1 MSYILEALQRAD
13 QERKRSQE
21 IAMPSVI
28 HATMQHQPT
37 SQWSRGLGWGIALL
51 LLALLIWGQ
60 LAPTNASIQ
69 PQASIKI
76 AAPIQP
82 LPLAQVAPPK
92 LATTAVPRAHPVTK
106 VTQLPAATPPSLSEP
121 IPLEALPF
129 LIRKQLPEIHISA
142 LIDHQDPARR
152 VAWINDRSRHI
163 GAWLTESV
171 RLIAIS
177 EHSIT
182 LEFQGY
188 HIVVTPL

>member
-1 MSYILEALQRAD
+1 MSFILEALQRAD
-13 QERKRSQE
+13 QERKRTQE
-21 IAMPSVI
+21 IATPSVVGATI
-28 HATMQHQPT
+28 HHHPT
-37 SQWSRGLGWGIALL
+37 SAWSRSVGWSVALL
-51 LLALLIWGQ
+51 LLALLVWSQ
-60 LAPTNASIQ
+60 LAPMLSSPNIPPPPKVVLSPKA
-69 PQASIKI
+69 

-82 LPLAQVAPPK
+82 TPAPPPK
-92 LATTAVPRAHPVTK
+92 SIATVATAKK
-106 VTQLPAATPPSLSEP
+106 VTQPPVVSVPEPSAP

-129 LIRKQLPEIHISA
+129 LIRKQLPEIHLSA

-177 EHSIT
+177 EHSVT

-188 HIVVTPL
+188 RIVVTPF